1 MRAGE
6 SHDFLSTFFF
16 GGGGAALEN
25 FPKSK
30 TRFKG
35 DHQKVLVC
43 SSLIKSVHNSCLYCC
58 VYFLV
63 TQTKESKIAF
73 SINNK
78 LAVIIALSPGTSF
91 LFRVALV
98 TGFTKANVM
107 KCQKLRLLSA
117 ILEEEE
123 VMVLIPWLLGN
134 PMRGAR
140 IKFT

>member
-1 MRAGE
+1 M
-6 SHDFLSTFFF
+6 
-16 GGGGAALEN
+16 EN

-30 TRFKG
+30 TRYMG
-35 DHQKVLVC
+35 GHQKVLVC
-43 SSLIKSVHNSCLYCC
+43 LSLVKSVHNSCLYCC

-73 SINNK
+73 SINDK

-98 TGFTKANVM
+98 TGFTKASVM
-107 KCQKLRLLSA
+107 KCQKLRLKKVLLPA

-134 PMRGAR
+134 PMRRTR

>member
-1 MRAGE
+1 M
-6 SHDFLSTFFF
+6 
-16 GGGGAALEN
+16 EN

-30 TRFKG
+30 IRYKG
-35 DHQKVLVC
+35 GHQKVLVC
-43 SSLIKSVHNSCLYCC
+43 SSLVKSVHNSCLYCC

-63 TQTKESKIAF
+63 TQTKESKLAF
-73 SINNK
+73 STNSK
-78 LAVIIALSPGTSF
+78 LVMIIALSPGTSF

-123 VMVLIPWLLGN
+123 VMVLIPWFLGN
-134 PMRGAR
+134 HMRGAR

>member
-1 MRAGE
+1 M
-6 SHDFLSTFFF
+6 
-16 GGGGAALEN
+16 EN

-78 LAVIIALSPGTSF
+78 LTVIIALSPGTSF

-98 TGFTKANVM
+98 TGFTKAIVM
-107 KCQKLRLLSA
+107 KCQKLRLLLA

-134 PMRGAR
+134 P
-140 IKFT
+140 

>member
-1 MRAGE
+1 
-6 SHDFLSTFFF
+6 
-16 GGGGAALEN
+16 
-25 FPKSK
+25 
-30 TRFKG
+30 
-35 DHQKVLVC
+35 
-43 SSLIKSVHNSCLYCC
+43 

-63 TQTKESKIAF
+63 LKQKKVIAF